1 MGRLPFNPDRMRRA
15 SQAGEGGQST
25 PPNPR
30 AKAKATT
37 PAAGVLSVSRLA
49 ALIRGVLDEGLPG
62 KVRVVGEITGARR
75 STHLYLALK
84 DSGAVIS
91 AVLFASQLKKLKFEP
106 RDGQEVVATGRVEFY
121 EPQGRLSL
129 IIEKLEPV
137 GEGAAEAR
145 FRQLCDEL
153 RTLGWFAPERK
164 RSLPTFPA
172 RIAVVTSPTGAAL
185 QDVLITMAKR
195 CPAVAVAVVPV
206 RVQGDNAAAEVVRA
220 IDFLSRE
227 YKRLGI
233 DAVVVTRG
241 GGSPEDLAAFNDREV
256 ARAIVECR
264 IPVVAAIGHETDTT
278 IAELVADERCATP
291 TQAAMR
297 LTPDRD
303 ALGRQLDAL
312 TRRFRTD
319 LARTIRYEQQR
330 LAAAAR
336 HPVLA
341 DPRGATRLAQ
351 EHLATARDDL
361 DDACHGAI
369 AAAVSRLNRAG
380 QRLRAHDPLRTVARA
395 RERVDDRAARL
406 LRETKHRMEARST
419 SVRALGERLEAI
431 GPGAVLRRG
440 YSCTLRA
447 DGTAA
452 RDAGALLP
460 GERLTTYLARG
471 SVESDVV
478 SASPSGLGNDRSS
491 PQEPA
496 GTTSPAVRPPGRLD
510 KPSGKP
516 QRSSDRGPD
525 QLDLFD
531 PGG

>member
-1 MGRLPFNPDRMRRA
+1 MGRLPFDPNRMRRA
-15 SQAGEGGQST
+15 KQQAEGGQSA
-25 PPNPR
+25 PASPS
-30 AKAKATT
+30 KAKVPS
-37 PAAGVLSVSRLA
+37 PAEGVLSVSRLA
-49 ALIRGVLDEGLPG
+49 ALIRGVLDDGLPR

-91 AVLFASQLKKLKFEP
+91 AVLFASQLKKLQFDP

-121 EPQGRLSL
+121 EPQGRVSL

-145 FRQLCDEL
+145 FRQLCEEL
-153 RTLGWFAPERK
+153 RALGWFAPERK
-164 RSLPTFPA
+164 RPLPTFPGK
-172 RIAVVTSPTGAAL
+172 IAVVTSPTGAAL

-206 RVQGDNAAAEVVRA
+206 RVQGDSAAREVVRA

-227 YKRLGI
+227 HERLGI
-233 DAVVVTRG
+233 DAVIVTRG

-256 ARAIVECR
+256 ARAIVDCCV
-264 IPVVAAIGHETDTT
+264 PVVAAIGHETDTS

-297 LTPDRD
+297 LTPDRE
-303 ALGRQLDAL
+303 ALGSQLDAL
-312 TRRFRTD
+312 SRRFRTD
-319 LARTIRYEQQR
+319 LARTLRYEHQR
-330 LAAAAR
+330 LAAASR

-351 EHLATARDDL
+351 EQLATACDDI
-361 DDACHGAI
+361 DDAARGAM
-369 AAAVSRLNRAG
+369 AAAADRFERAR
-380 QRLRAHDPLRTVARA
+380 QRLHTQDPRRAVASA
-395 RERVDDRAARL
+395 RERLDARAARL
-406 LRETKHRMEARST
+406 LREVAHRYAMH
-419 SVRALGERLEAI
+419 RAAVGSLGERLEAI
-431 GPGAVLRRG
+431 GPAAVLRRG

-452 RDAGALLP
+452 RDAAALTP

-471 SVESDVV
+471 SVEADVVRVSDV
-478 SASPSGLGNDRSS
+478 GLGTPHAPTAQPAPRKQPGKRPAKPPRETDR
-491 PQEPA
+491 EA
-496 GTTSPAVRPPGRLD
+496 
-510 KPSGKP
+510 
-516 QRSSDRGPD
+516 D

-531 PGG
+531 PGE